1 MNPLCPVIAFS
12 EEEIQSFYKPW
23 SKALVVKVLEKAFSF
38 PVTRR
43 RLESLW
49 ARAGRIQVTD
59 MANSFFLVRFS
70 EEDDYQRALFKGPWK
85 MAVERIG
92 NHIGRTIRLDLATAE
107 GARARYARVCI
118 EVDLSKPLLG
128 KYVIEDRVYLIEYE
142 SLDNICYSCGMYG
155 HKVAGC
161 SKIVIPA
168 PTPPPEKESGVEP
181 PIIKDA
187 EQCEAVG
194 NCGSWMTVKRRQ
206 RKPTKAPIPPP
217 KSDQN
222 HASRFATLAE
232 ESSLN
237 DPPTSEPPIFP
248 SQATEVQADPDTM
261 AAELKEQLDQALN
274 NDPANGKGST
284 KAKARMKKPESL
296 SDITNTYG
304 KQKSNAPKKTPN
316 EALNSAGLVSVPV
329 TFGNPVFQTSVPN
342 QKAKPKS
349 KFTLSA
355 SSTLGKPSVAATVK
369 KFGPKLPGT
378 TSSQV
383 LTAITV
389 KESRTVGGNSGSRP
403 PEVQFGKNGE
413 PPDRI

>member
-1 MNPLCPVIAFS
+1 
-12 EEEIQSFYKPW
+12 
-23 SKALVVKVLEKAFSF
+23 
-38 PVTRR
+38 
-43 RLESLW
+43 
-49 ARAGRIQVTD
+49 

-85 MAVERIG
+85 IFDYYITVGRWSPEFNENAPIQRISTWVRLPNLPIQYFNHRAVERIG